1 MFISCY
7 NIYGDLF
14 MITAIITGASS
25 GLGTEFAKEINK
37 KYPQIE
43 SFWLIARR
51 KEKLQELAREL
62 GEDKCFILPL
72 DLTEDDAFLSLEQM
86 LKDAKPEV
94 EFLINNAG
102 FGKMGDFSEVATYQS
117 VDQIKLNCIGLTATA
132 GAVLP
137 YMQKNSK
144 IINISSIASFAPNT
158 RLTVYSSTKAYVT
171 SFSKGLREELKK
183 RKIKV
188 TAVCPGPMDTEFL
201 AVANIPKGSSFT
213 FDTLPRVKPQ
223 KVAKGAIKA
232 AEKNKAI
239 YTPGVFYK
247 FYRVLAKVLPHSLV
261 MKLSKV

>member
-1 MFISCY
+1 
-7 NIYGDLF
+7 

-25 GLGTEFAKEINK
+25 GLGIEFAREINK
-37 KYPQIE
+37 KYPEIE

-51 KEKLQELAREL
+51 KEKLEELAREL

-72 DLTEDDAFLSLEQM
+72 DLTDENSFLSLKQM
-86 LKDAKPEV
+86 LTDAKPEV
-94 EFLINNAG
+94 EFLVNNAG
-102 FGKMGDFSEVATYQS
+102 FGKMGNFSDVETQQS
-117 VDQIKLNCIGLTATA
+117 VDQIKLNCMGLTAMT

-137 YMQKNSK
+137 YMNKNSK

-183 RKIKV
+183 QAVKV

-223 KVAKGAIKA
+223 KVAKGAVKA
-232 AEKNKAI
+232 VEKNKAI
-239 YTPGVFYK
+239 YTPGAFYK
-247 FYRVLAKVLPHSLV
+247 FYRVLAKVLPHCIV
-261 MKLSKV
+261 MKLCKV